1 MRQEAYGSAL
11 NPETLHEAIDWIKPL
26 YGAYRRGPTGPFA
39 ISIVVILR
47 ATKTFL
53 AGPSSS

>member
-1 MRQEAYGSAL
+1 MRQEAFGLAL

-26 YGAYRRGPTGPFA
+26 FGAYRRGPNGPFA
-39 ISIVVILR
+39 VSMVAILR
-47 ATKTFL
+47 ATKTFP